1 MHKKIMVMVA
11 FIATLFPLPA
21 FSAGLLFSEIM
32 FDPVGVDTGREW
44 VRLSKVS
51 DGDLDLKDIL
61 LLEEGVKHK
70 IATATSSLGIVYQKI
85 PAGKD
90 IVIAD
95 NPQKFILE
103 YPEFDG
109 AVFDSV
115 FSLKNSGEN
124 LSLLFKGEVVDD
136 FTAPAPFL
144 ESGDGKVWA
153 RSNGIWTLGS
163 SALVPLV
170 NSQPEGQIAAT
181 TTNYGVSAE
190 SEHSE
195 WIEPDQPQIKVSGS
209 FTKIQTAGVEGNFQA
224 LAFGKE
230 GEMKSGVRYY
240 WNFGNGE
247 TAEGEKV
254 LHTYLFPGKFAV
266 SVTAVSDRIS
276 ATDYKSIDIFE
287 PKIEIASLVPG
298 KTGWLELRNLESR
311 FVELSGFIILTAQ
324 NGQKVSFSL
333 PSKTFLAPNGHA
345 RISASSAGMSFSSG
359 TEILYPNGRFLTR
372 QLIK

>member
-1 MHKKIMVMVA
+1 MVA
-11 FIATLFPLPA
+11 FVAALFPLPA

-32 FDPVGVDTGREW
+32 FDPVGADTGREW
-44 VRLSKVS
+44 VKLSKVS

-70 IATATSSLGIVYQKI
+70 ITTATSSSGIVYQKI
-85 PAGKD
+85 PADQD

-103 YPEFDG
+103 YPGFDG

-136 FTAPAPFL
+136 FTAPTPFL

-195 WIEPDQPQIKVSGS
+195 WIESDQSQIKVSGS

-247 TAEGEKV
+247 TADGEKV

-311 FVELSGFIILTAQ
+311 FVELSGFIISTAQ
-324 NGQKVSFSL
+324 NGQKSSFSL

-345 RISASSAGMSFSSG
+345 RISASSAGISFSSG